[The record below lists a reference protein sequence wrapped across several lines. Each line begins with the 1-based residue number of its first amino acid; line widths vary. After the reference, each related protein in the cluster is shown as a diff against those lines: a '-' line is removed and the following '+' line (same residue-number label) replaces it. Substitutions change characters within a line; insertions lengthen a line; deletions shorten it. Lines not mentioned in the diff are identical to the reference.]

1 MNTPPENLDNSGI
14 TSDALF
20 ESLSRDI
27 PWFRRL
33 SVRKKIAFG
42 YAIAIGVSVLGTVTG
57 TFIGDYYE
65 KKAAEAERHVDEE
78 VELFN
83 DLQSSILKARNHQQ
97 QFISLLEKPQDL
109 QEKYT
114 DFLQHAENVQ
124 ESWDEIKSFVKQ
136 VNKKYPE
143 HKDMKHNMAIYKF
156 LKTYKGVPEAY
167 FQEVDKLIKQINVLN
182 LKSPEKIQVAQKL
195 LLDFTNSSVAL
206 KLDRISDDL
215 HELVEIAEEGDEEA
229 DKALIQAI
237 YTRRLI
243 VFGTNIISIALATLL
258 AWYTTTTITL
268 PIKNLTKFAEATTRK
283 SKFDLQTPIT
293 ANDELGVLGNSLN
306 QLIIRVKDLLKEQAE
321 AQEKL
326 AFYSQS
332 LEQKVQER
340 TQKLEQTLNQLQS
353 TQAQLIQ
360 REKMS
365 SLGQL
370 VAGIAHEIN
379 NPVNFIHGNIEYTK
393 DYLQDLLKL
402 VEVYQKEYPNPTEVI
417 EEEIENIDLEFLQ
430 EDLPNILNSME
441 TGSERIREIVKSLR
455 TFSRLDEAEYKK
467 IDLHENIESTLMI
480 IQNRLKA
487 KPNRCE
493 IKVVKDYGKLP
504 LVECYAGQLNQ
515 VFMNLFINAIDALEE
530 KIVKNIEK
538 INDKEF
544 TNPLISVSTE
554 SLNSQRIAIHIADN
568 GLGMTEEIRQKMFNP
583 FYTTKPVGKGTGLGL
598 AISYQVVVDRHHGEL
613 MCFSTP
619 GKGTEFIIQIPI
631 KQGKE

>member
-1 MNTPPENLDNSGI
+1 M
-14 TSDALF
+14 
-20 ESLSRDI
+20 
-27 PWFRRL
+27 
-33 SVRKKIAFG
+33 
-42 YAIAIGVSVLGTVTG
+42 
-57 TFIGDYYE
+57 
-65 KKAAEAERHVDEE
+65 
-78 VELFN
+78 
-83 DLQSSILKARNHQQ
+83 
-97 QFISLLEKPQDL
+97 
-109 QEKYT
+109 
-114 DFLQHAENVQ
+114 
-124 ESWDEIKSFVKQ
+124 
-136 VNKKYPE
+136 
-143 HKDMKHNMAIYKF
+143 
-156 LKTYKGVPEAY
+156 
-167 FQEVDKLIKQINVLN
+167 
-182 LKSPEKIQVAQKL
+182 
-195 LLDFTNSSVAL
+195 
-206 KLDRISDDL
+206 
-215 HELVEIAEEGDEEA
+215 
-229 DKALIQAI
+229 
-237 YTRRLI
+237 
-243 VFGTNIISIALATLL
+243 ATLL